1 MKILLDF
8 KKRFDK
14 EINVYLDKKIKTAEK
29 IDKKGCDLFKI
40 IKELINNGG
49 KRLRPAIF
57 YYAFSSYS
65 SQNSAAVLK
74 LSFIFELFH
83 SFALIHDDI
92 IDNSD
97 LRRGKSTVHKK
108 YNLSM
113 AVLAGDLALMLA
125 DELFFQE
132 INKLKI
138 IDLYNEFKQELLI
151 GEYLDTVK
159 IDDVNKIM
167 ELKTARYSFVKPAI
181 IALSLVQADKKEAK
195 KWEEIL
201 REVGILFQI
210 KDDLQGTFA
219 NEKTLGKPTDSDIKE
234 GKNTLLIKKFLGKSN
249 DKEKKRFYSFFGKQ
263 NLKKENFI
271 WYKKTLIKYKIDDEI
286 KEKIISKLTKI
297 ENKLNL
303 YFPNKILTQLMKEIF
318 IKIKDFYCELT

>member
-1 MKILLDF
+1 MNLLLDF
-8 KKRFDK
+8 KKQFDK
-14 EINVYLDKKIKTAEK
+14 KINVYLDKKIKFAEQ
-29 IDKKGCDLFKI
+29 IDKKGSFLFKVI
-40 IKELINNGG
+40 REFINSGG
-49 KRLRPAIF
+49 KRSRPAIF

-65 SQNSAAVLK
+65 SQNLAAVLK

-97 LRRGKSTVHKK
+97 LRRGKPTVHKK
-108 YNLSM
+108 YNLST
-113 AVLAGDLALMLA
+113 AILAGDLALMLA

-132 INKLKI
+132 INELKI
-138 IDLYNEFKQELLI
+138 IDLCNEFKQELLI

-181 IALSLVQADKKEAK
+181 IALSLAQADKKEVE

-210 KDDLQGTFA
+210 KDDFDGTFA

-234 GKNTLLIKKFLGKSN
+234 GKNTLLIKKFLEKSN
-249 DKEKKRFYSFFGKQ
+249 NKEKERFYSFFGKQ
-263 NLKKENFI
+263 NFKKEDFI
-271 WYKKTLIKYKIDDEI
+271 WYKKTLVEYKVYDEI

-318 IKIKDFYCELT
+318 IKIKKF